1 MAKKDSIPLTPEEL
15 AAKKARK
22 SEKRKLFGDTF
33 FKALAVML
41 AIVFVYSVVYVAFGQ
56 GMTVIQKVNSTGVV
70 ASGSGSVSG
79 SVSGSGSGSAS
90 SVGSTDSSNSAGS
103 ATNDPASNSSGS
115 GTASSGSSTGA
126 MDEAAVANLIN
137 TATGKAVSSKAGYD
151 WERHCTVNDIDVGS
165 ATNVLNKIIHGVD
178 ENADLNSVVGGFLGR
193 GDRNVKVPKGKT
205 LAELTEEKD
214 DGTTK
219 PYYHGNSY
227 TLKATKLQAGDI
239 KNLKINGDTYTFDI
253 PDTVNPGRDDATPLS
268 RFTNDIVVKDEVNK
282 EIQEQVGSAVT
293 VNTLDAKYTNIK
305 VSVTIKDGKLV
316 ELTYSFRG
324 DAALGLKAAVVNI
337 NGTGNLIANAKYSN
351 FVY

>member
-1 MAKKDSIPLTPEEL
+1 MAKNKDILTPEEL
-15 AAKKARK
+15 EAKKIRK
-22 SEKRKLFGDTF
+22 SNGWTRFW
-33 FKALAVML
+33 
-41 AIVFVYSVVYVAFGQ
+41 AIIVAFALTLGVFSIAKSN
-56 GMTVIQKVNSTGVV
+56 GEKLAAEVESETTGV
-70 ASGSGSVSG
+70 A
-79 SVSGSGSGSAS
+79 
-90 SVGSTDSSNSAGS
+90 DSSNSA
-103 ATNDPASNSSGS
+103 ANANSSSGWDSGS
-115 GTASSGSSTGA
+115 SDQGNANANAGDANANAGDANANAGDANANANANASSSTGA

-219 PYYHGNSY
+219 PYYHGDSY

-324 DAALGLKAAVVNI
+324 DAALGIKAAVVNI
-337 NGTGNLIANAKYSN
+337 NGTGNLIVNAKYSN